1 MAKEFD
7 VLKEQANVIK
17 NEVEDGANTASRV
30 GGMFEDIVDR
40 MQSGVTEVNVSQLY
54 PTDGIDGGNKYTL
67 ETAIAKVPAELR
79 HAGLKVTFIN
89 GEGTTETWEY
99 QGGTFTSVERWTQ
112 CGAKIL
118 SELETKTSELI
129 GSSMSGKFEKN
140 LLSTPGKDQF
150 LGYPIIKGRH
160 YNIRILNE
168 VPTSY
173 NIKVIGYDGIEH
185 NILEGVETT
194 EKEYKNRT
202 FNYSGSLALYTSF
215 KSSANTFNIIFEDL
229 DSVTYNTITNMN
241 STSGEGLSWEETYT
255 PQTEGKTIYGAIKKG
270 IFYRYNVTN
279 KDTGENISIVIRGL
293 NREGNTVYATI
304 QENNLFCFD
313 EDIYGIK
320 IYYGNQATVG
330 ATAVIKIDR
339 EDMFLSNEYSGSPK
353 EIILPFNLPV
363 LYTNDNR
370 FIISTGN
377 KENESSST
385 SLEFIN
391 YKNGKAYIP
400 SGCYWFVKINL
411 DAFGIVETSEDDI
424 LQAFVQADA
433 QEGANYSISLDID
446 PSQSGIYEARHEF
459 TQVKKGFWARLSKL
473 NYTSKSRYL
482 RFFIDNRYS
491 DFELEVGFLSLWKEN
506 ALSHTTSG
514 LLQSSIAKLTYDIS
528 RMTILNI
535 CPDIKD
541 FNLNTGSLEI
551 TGVRSFKFTSTE
563 PSSVIGF
570 NFLCTEKQEIY
581 PGGNNFGLYFET
593 GNIVRNGKNVLLYI
607 IYYNS
612 DNQEISS
619 RSILE
624 NFESNSK
631 YKLYSY
637 ITANTH
643 HIVVRFQASDIGQQ
657 IEIKN
662 MIILYRNDADA
673 YSSTDILNYKN
684 VISGIKTIKVGLD
697 DNENKL
703 SIVYVDEANGNDN
716 NSGTSLSTAFRT
728 FSKAFSVIDDDATIM
743 LNGDISQRFNIKT
756 NPTQR
761 SLRLIGISGKLNRIL
776 GGTKINSAILVE
788 GNVYSAT
795 LDSFPTAENF
805 QIFQHEAVDEST
817 LITSDQRHPL
827 QRGKTYRCESSK
839 LVRKTSLDEVKSS
852 EKLSFYYDTNSKTLY
867 FKVKD
872 GTNLSENPICIPS
885 SANVYGNDGTVKF
898 EMSGIESLYGAI
910 SLAKCHGGKVMDC
923 SAKYAYGGGAFS
935 MDNAIGLELIRCEAT
950 RAFSGTTTGDG
961 FNAHSATGS
970 SIDTKG
976 KRTTAIM
983 IDCWSHD
990 NNDDGYSDHEGCE
1003 VTIIGGLFENNV
1015 KGGLTPSYGAHDK
1028 YIGCYVRNNVN
1039 GGIYHVGTA
1048 VDGGVGG
1055 QTVCINCISEGNS
1068 WNYGVADGTE
1078 ENPNKLI
1085 LINCISKKGKE
1096 GFKPFSTHDFIEMT
1110 NCYDYESTTIKSGFT
1125 QNITIKNG
1133 VLVE

>member
-1 MAKEFD
+1 MATQTY
-7 VLKEQANVIK
+7 EQLIA
-17 NEVEDGANTASRV
+17 GANKIKENELPESNTH
-30 GGMFEDIVDR
+30 DIVGEQLLQMTNK
-40 MQSGVTEVNVSQLY
+40 MQEENSNN
-54 PTDGIDGGNKYTL
+54 GNK
-67 ETAIAKVPAELR
+67 
-79 HAGLKVTFIN
+79 F
-89 GEGTTETWEY
+89 
-99 QGGTFTSVERWTQ
+99 
-112 CGAKIL
+112 
-118 SELETKTSELI
+118 SELETKTSEQI
-129 GSSMSGKFEKN
+129 GSSMSGKFEKT

-168 VPTSY
+168 VPTTY
-173 NIKVIGYDGIEH
+173 NMIIIGDDGSKNVIFSGIDKTE
-185 NILEGVETT
+185 LEF
-194 EKEYKNRT
+194 KIIT
-202 FNYSGSLALYTSF
+202 FNYSGSLVLYTSVN
-215 KSSANTFNIIFEDL
+215 SSANTFNIIFEDL
-229 DSVTYNTITNMN
+229 DIVTYNTITNMN

-255 PQTEGKTIYGAIKKG
+255 KGTEGKTIYGPIKKG
-270 IFYRYNVTN
+270 IFYRYSVTY
-279 KDTGENISIVIRGL
+279 KDTGENIPIVVRGL
-293 NREGNTVYATI
+293 NREGNTVTPTF
-304 QENNLFCFD
+304 QGNNLFCFG
-313 EDIYGIK
+313 EGIYGIK
-320 IYYGNQATVG
+320 IYYGSQATVG

-353 EIILPFNLPV
+353 ESILPFNLPV
-363 LYTNDNR
+363 SYTNDKR
-370 FIISTGN
+370 FIIQAGN
-377 KENESSST
+377 NEGSNIN
-385 SLEFIN
+385 LEFIK
-391 YKNGKAYIP
+391 YRNGKAYIP
-400 SGCYWFVKINL
+400 SGCYWYVRINL

-433 QEGANYSISLDID
+433 PEGANYSISLDID
-446 PSQSGIYEARHEF
+446 PSQSGIYDDVAKHKF
-459 TQVKKGFWARLSKL
+459 TQVKKGLWARLSKL

-514 LLQSSIAKLTYDIS
+514 LLQGAIAKLNYDTS
-528 RMTILNI
+528 HMSILNI

-551 TGVRSFKFTSTE
+551 TGARSFKFTSTE
-563 PSSVIGF
+563 ISSVIGF
-570 NFLCTEKQEIY
+570 NFLCTEKQGIY
-581 PGGNNFGLYFET
+581 PDGNNFGLYFET
-593 GNIVRNGKNVLLYI
+593 GDIVKNEKDVLAYI

-612 DNQEISS
+612 DNQEIS
-619 RSILE
+619 RSGIT

-631 YKLYSY
+631 NKLNSVMP
-637 ITANTH
+637 ANTH
-643 HIVVRFQASDIGQQ
+643 HIIVRFQASDIGQQ

-662 MIILYRNDADA
+662 MIILYGNDA

-684 VISGIKTIKVGLD
+684 VISGIKTIKIGLD
-697 DNENKL
+697 ENDNENKL

-716 NSGTSLSTAFRT
+716 NSGTSLSRAFRT
-728 FSKAFSVIDDDATIM
+728 FSKAFSIIGDDATIM

-776 GGTKINSAILVE
+776 GGTKINSATLVE
-788 GNVYSAT
+788 ENVYSTT
-795 LDSFPTAENF
+795 LDSFPTAERF
-805 QIFQHEAVDEST
+805 QIFQHEAKDEST

-852 EKLSFYYDTNSKTLY
+852 EELSFYYDTNSKTLY
-867 FKVKD
+867 FKIKA
-872 GTNLSENPICIPS
+872 GTNLSDNPIYIPS
-885 SANVYGNDGTVKF
+885 TSANVYGNDGTVKF

-961 FNAHSATGS
+961 FNAHSNTGS
-970 SIDTKG
+970 SVNTNS
-976 KRTTAIM
+976 KRTTATM

-1110 NCYDYESTTIKSGFT
+1110 NCYDYESTTIKSGYT

-1133 VLVE
+1133 FLIS

>member
-1 MAKEFD
+1 MATQTY
-7 VLKEQANVIK
+7 EQLIA
-17 NEVEDGANTASRV
+17 GANKIKENELPESNTHDLV
-30 GGMFEDIVDR
+30 GEQLLQMTNK
-40 MQSGVTEVNVSQLY
+40 MQEENSN
-54 PTDGIDGGNKYTL
+54 
-67 ETAIAKVPAELR
+67 
-79 HAGLKVTFIN
+79 N
-89 GEGTTETWEY
+89 GKK
-99 QGGTFTSVERWTQ
+99 F
-112 CGAKIL
+112 

-129 GSSMSGKFEKN
+129 GSSMSGKFEKT
-140 LLSTPGKDQF
+140 LLSTPGQNQF
-150 LGYPIIKGRH
+150 LGYPIVKGRH

-168 VPTSY
+168 VPTTY
-173 NIKVIGYDGIEH
+173 NVIVMGDDGSKNFIF
-185 NILEGVETT
+185 NGVNST
-194 EKEYKNRT
+194 ELEYKNRT
-202 FNYSGSLALYTSF
+202 FDYSGSLVLYTSVN
-215 KSSANTFNIIFEDL
+215 SSANTFNIIFEDL
-229 DSVTYNTITNMN
+229 DIVTYNTITNMN
-241 STSGEGLSWEETYT
+241 STSGEGLSWEETCT
-255 PQTEGKTIYGAIKKG
+255 PKTEGKIIYGAIKKG
-270 IFYRYNVTN
+270 VSYRYSVTY
-279 KDTGENISIVIRGL
+279 KDTGENIPIVVKGL
-293 NREGNTVYATI
+293 NREGDTVVSSY
-304 QENNLFCFD
+304 QVNNILCFN

-320 IYYGNQATVG
+320 IYYGSQATVG
-330 ATAVIKIDR
+330 ATAIIKIDR

-370 FIISTGN
+370 LIISTGN
-377 KENESSST
+377 NENESSSI

-400 SGCYWFVKINL
+400 PGCYWFVKINL

-459 TQVKKGFWARLSKL
+459 TQVKKGLWARLSKL

-506 ALSHTTSG
+506 ASSHTTSG
-514 LLQSSIAKLTYDIS
+514 LLQSAISKLAHDVS
-528 RMTILNI
+528 RMTILNL

-541 FNLNTGSLEI
+541 FNINTGSLEI
-551 TGVRSFKFTSTE
+551 TGVRAFKFTSTE
-563 PSSVIGF
+563 ISSVIGF
-570 NFLCTEKQEIY
+570 NFLCTEKQGIY

-593 GNIVRNGKNVLLYI
+593 GNIVRNEKAVRLYI

-612 DNQEISS
+612 DNQEIS
-619 RSILE
+619 RSGIT

-631 YKLYSY
+631 NKLYSVMP
-637 ITANTH
+637 TNTH
-643 HIVVRFQASDIGQQ
+643 HIIVRFQASDIGQQ

-776 GGTKINSAILVE
+776 GGTKISSATLVE
-788 GNVYSAT
+788 GNVYSTT
-795 LDSFPTAENF
+795 LDSFPTAEKF

-817 LITSDQRHPL
+817 LITSDKRHPL

-839 LVRKTSLDEVKSS
+839 LVRKTSLDDVISS
-852 EKLSFYYDTNSKTLY
+852 EELSFYYDTNSKTLY
-867 FKVKD
+867 FKIKD
-872 GTNLSENPICIPS
+872 GTNLSENPIYIPS

-910 SLAKCHGGKVMDC
+910 SLDKCHGGKVMDC
-923 SAKYAYGGGAFS
+923 SAKYAYGGGAFR
-935 MDNAIGLELIRCEAT
+935 MNDVIGLELIRCEAT

-970 SIDTKG
+970 SIDTNS
-976 KRTTAIM
+976 KRTTATM

-1015 KGGLTPSYGAHDK
+1015 KGGLTPSFGAHDK
-1028 YIGCYVRNNVN
+1028 YIGCYVRNNVK

-1048 VDGGVGG
+1048 KDGGVGG
-1055 QTVCINCISEGNS
+1055 QTECINCISEGNS

-1110 NCYDYESTTIKSGFT
+1110 NCYDYESTTIKSGAT

-1133 VLVE
+1133 VLVVN